1 MNEEIPAGVSIE
13 SASYIE
19 NNSDTKIDETVL
31 VDNSRVENTVEEE
44 SFLCYFQMIKVNKVQ
59 NQNFDHSDESQQLFD
74 QETNEDEDFEIPAF

>member
-31 VDNSRVENTVEEE
+31 VDNNRVENTVEEE
-44 SFLCYFQMIKVNKVQ
+44 SSPMLF
-59 NQNFDHSDESQQLFD
+59 SDEQKSRKFKIKKL
-74 QETNEDEDFEIPAF
+74 